1 MGSELSFKYRDMRTA
16 RNIGIVLA
24 LVIITLTGQR
34 GQAQNQKDIQAEE
47 KARQEAELK
56 AKKEM
61 LEEQH
66 MEFREQEMLLKG
78 MEEIPQ
84 ISERSGA
91 RFYSRPSM
99 VVSSGDSPYFF
110 ASGDQENQSQIT
122 LRNTFKGGTDH
133 SSGAFEVDETT
144 RQFRCMIRGK
154 VSSGEIRI
162 KLLYPDGKVFKE
174 QTINPSAEVT
184 FTQSVIIKD
193 ASSMKYFGSWTYE
206 IKANQAQGDY
216 TLQISTN

>member
-1 MGSELSFKYRDMRTA
+1 MRTT
-16 RNIGIVLA
+16 RTIGIILA
-24 LVIITLTGQR
+24 LVIFSLTGQR
-34 GQAQNQKDIQAEE
+34 AQAQNQKDIQAEE

-66 MEFREQEMLLKG
+66 LEFREQEMFLKEL
-78 MEEIPQ
+78 EEIPH
-84 ISERSGA
+84 ISERNGP

-99 VVSSGDSPYFF
+99 VYSTGDSPYFIS
-110 ASGDQENQSQIT
+110 SGDQENQSQIT
-122 LRNTFKGGTDH
+122 LRNTFKGGTDN

-144 RQFRCMIRGK
+144 QNFRCMIRGK
-154 VSSGEIRI
+154 VSSGEILI
-162 KLLYPDGKVFKE
+162 KLIYPDGKVFKE

-193 ASSMKYFGSWTYE
+193 SSTKKYFGSWTYE
-206 IKANQAQGDY
+206 IRANQAQGDY
-216 TLQISTN
+216 MLQISTN